1 MLHVTK
7 TPAEKRQIFRGQL
20 AENRTL
26 RHAGAYSPLVA
37 KILEEIG
44 YEGVGIAGASVAAD
58 LVLPDIG
65 MFTMTELVDR
75 GRQIAQATNLPTLVD
90 ADTGFG
96 EPQNV
101 YRTTVEIEAAGI
113 SAMFIEDQIL
123 AKRCGHLDNKTLVPV
138 EIMKARLRSAT
149 DGRSDPNF
157 MIWARTDARAVEGL
171 ASALDRAKA
180 YVDAGADGIFVEA
193 LHDAGEF
200 ERTRKEIDV
209 PLLANMT
216 AFGQTDLL
224 DYETLNDIG
233 IDLIVYPNTTMR
245 LAMKAIE
252 DGMRE
257 LWEAGTQAGM
267 LDKLQHRSRLY
278 ELLEYASY
286 NRFGDTIFDF
296 DVPDG
301 EMKTAGQAASN

>member
-1 MLHVTK
+1 MLHVTT
-7 TPAEKRQIFRGQL
+7 TPAQKRATFRAQL
-20 AENRTL
+20 SENRTL

-44 YEGVGIAGASVAAD
+44 YDGIGITGASVAAD

-65 MFTMTELVDR
+65 LFTMTELVNR
-75 GRQIAQATNLPTLVD
+75 GRQIAQATNLPSLVD
-90 ADTGFG
+90 VDTGFG
-96 EPQNV
+96 EPQSV
-101 YRTTVEIEAAGI
+101 YRTTCEIEAAGI

-123 AKRCGHLDNKTLVPV
+123 AKRCGHLDNKTLVPI
-138 EIMKARLRSAT
+138 ETMQARLRAAT
-149 DGRSDPNF
+149 DGRTDPNF

-171 ASALDRAKA
+171 ESALDRAKA
-180 YVDAGADGIFVEA
+180 YRDAGADGIFIEA
-193 LHDAGEF
+193 LHDASEF
-200 ERTRKEIDV
+200 ERTRKEFDV

-224 DYETLNDIG
+224 SYETLSNIG

-252 DGMRE
+252 EGMAE
-257 LWEAGTQAGM
+257 LLEQGTQIGM
-267 LDKLQHRSRLY
+267 LDKLQQRSRLY
-278 ELLEYASY
+278 ELLNYDAY
-286 NRFGDTIFDF
+286 NRFGDIFDF

-301 EMKTAGQAASN
+301 TDKTAGQHAAE